1 MSSDALTTN
10 TTRRN
15 SPVLILMLL
24 TSISFLFLLAD
35 LIERVRYNIPYLKSL
50 FYLIAFRRNL
60 SPVFSFLNFFLQSR
74 VVRTLCVVRWL
85 RLLSLILDWELLGT
99 SRMEL
104 DTSEY
109 CASFFFFFCLWGEAG
124 WQNREPGHEFTHTH
138 SWVFFLLQFMYSMG
152 LDHDDDSADSADGA
166 DCPNYKYIMSS
177 EKNTAPTSYMWSPC
191 SRTRIQTFLN
201 SG

>member
-1 MSSDALTTN
+1 MRQGTQEMPYECANVLTHLKMWYTLV
-10 TTRRN
+10 R
-15 SPVLILMLL
+15 VLYEAYHEGLILREQLFICMATEELCSENLL
-24 TSISFLFLLAD
+24 
-35 LIERVRYNIPYLKSL
+35 
-50 FYLIAFRRNL
+50 
-60 SPVFSFLNFFLQSR
+60 
-74 VVRTLCVVRWL
+74 C
-85 RLLSLILDWELLGT
+85 
-99 SRMEL
+99 
-104 DTSEY
+104 
-109 CASFFFFFCLWGEAG
+109 CLWGEAG

-138 SWVFFLLQFMYSMG
+138 SWVFFLLQFIYSMG